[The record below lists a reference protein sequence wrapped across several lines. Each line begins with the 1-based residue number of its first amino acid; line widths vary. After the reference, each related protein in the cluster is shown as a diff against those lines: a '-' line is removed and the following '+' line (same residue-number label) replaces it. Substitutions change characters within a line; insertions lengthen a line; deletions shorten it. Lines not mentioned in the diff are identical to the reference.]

1 MNSKFLKGTV
11 ILLATSLLLRGI
23 GFFYQMLVVRFAG
36 TEAVGILN
44 MSLPFYSILLV
55 FATAGMPVA
64 IAKLTAGFVSQ
75 KQEAQIHRMMRTAF
89 LLVGI
94 LSLCAFCAAVWIL
107 PEIFRYLGTEARVAK
122 CFSMLIPGLV
132 IVPFCSVMRGYFQ
145 GLQQMQYPSFGQI
158 AEQLIRVIT
167 GLILIIWICPRDVT
181 MLAMA
186 LAASAIVGELG
197 GFLLLWG
204 IYIYKRRKYKRE
216 KYKREKQNQQSLQKQ
231 AASKSLLPDLLALGL
246 PATCTRLTSSV
257 DMAIE
262 ASLVPFC
269 LLSMGCNASQAAA
282 VYGQFSGVAISLIT
296 IPTVLTS
303 ALGMALIPA
312 ISEAD
317 AAGQKQQLEAR
328 CSQSI
333 QITWMFSL
341 PVILVIY
348 AYGEELCRILFHIS
362 GMGPMMR
369 MLSVGAV
376 FLYLE
381 QTLVGILQG
390 LGDTRTVFVNNFL
403 GSASKL
409 IGMYYCISV
418 LGWGSLGIAGGM
430 VLGYGLQCLLN
441 LAALSR
447 KVALYMPASSV
458 LLPVFGSVIM
468 LAAING
474 LYTLCDGSAALLVW
488 IIGGGSMYLL
498 FLLLSGQLSMLWGE
512 TSGYGMRQGQRKK
525 NLQQKNL

>member
-64 IAKLTAGFVSQ
+64 IAKLTAGFISQ
-75 KQEAQIHRMMRTAF
+75 KQEVQIPRMMRTAF

-94 LSLCAFCAAVWIL
+94 LSFCAFCAAVWIL
-107 PEIFRYLGTEARVAK
+107 PEIFRHLGTEARVAK

-145 GLQQMQYPSFGQI
+145 GMQEMQYPSFGQI

-216 KYKREKQNQQSLQKQ
+216 KYKREKQKEQSSQKQ
-231 AASKSLLPDLLALGL
+231 SASKSLLPDLLALGL

-369 MLSVGAV
+369 MLSFGAV

-447 KVALYMPASSV
+447 KVKLYIPVSAV
-458 LLPVFGSVIM
+458 LLPVSGSVIM
-468 LAAING
+468 LIAITG
-474 LYTLCDGSAALLVW
+474 LYALCSSSAALLIW
-488 IIGGGSMYLL
+488 IISGGSMYLL

-512 TSGYGMRQGQRKK
+512 PSSYGMRQGQRKK